1 MTNPKFSRLQGEP
14 LRGLTD
20 LPDDGAS
27 TSSAGMFARQDSLAL
42 LSQLQE
48 RDRQYHNVDFMEAE
62 LDLDN
67 YLQCFTE
74 LDVPADNIDLN
85 DAELQKANI
94 LYDGD
99 GPFEPA
105 MLNGYERHVTY
116 GPAYQQPNQYATE
129 PYQMNCEVKPEMD
142 TSIKSRRPIK
152 RRTYEDYQ
160 EYTGNSSDSSENESL
175 DDSYLEPEQK
185 KKRSSLADFKPQT
198 RARKYHTKAAE
209 EKAEPTYKL
218 KRARNN
224 DAVRKCRNRAQ
235 ELKKQKDEEYDQMK
249 ARIVELEQLV
259 ETERQGRLRSEKLL
273 EELIKQQKPP
283 MPNVKQESNDRFVP
297 GTSSRYSK
305 RH

>member
-1 MTNPKFSRLQGEP
+1 
-14 LRGLTD
+14 
-20 LPDDGAS
+20 
-27 TSSAGMFARQDSLAL
+27 
-42 LSQLQE
+42 
-48 RDRQYHNVDFMEAE
+48 MEAE

-67 YLQCFTE
+67 YLQCFTD

-85 DAELQKANI
+85 DAELEKANI

-99 GPFEPA
+99 RPFEPPV
-105 MLNGYERHVTY
+105 LNGYERHVTY
-116 GPAYQQPNQYATE
+116 GPSYQLPDRYE
-129 PYQMNCEVKPEMD
+129 PESYPMNCDIKPEVE

-160 EYTGNSSDSSENESL
+160 YTGHSSDSSENESL
-175 DDSYLEPEQK
+175 GDSYVEPVK
-185 KKRSSLADFKPQT
+185 KSKRSSLANFKPQT
-198 RARKYHTKAAE
+198 KARKYQTKPAD

-259 ETERQGRLRSEKLL
+259 ESERQGRLRSEKLL
-273 EELIKQQKPP
+273 EELIQNQQKPS
-283 MPNVKQESNDRFVP
+283 MQNVKQEPINRFVP
-297 GTSSRYSK
+297 GTSSRCSK